1 MTGRPVEELTTRE
14 KGWLRRART
23 VRRRAYA
30 PYSRYT
36 VGCAVIDADGRVFT
50 GCNVE
55 NSSFS
60 AGICA
65 ERAAVAKMVSLGARA
80 IDTLVLVTSSEE
92 PAMPC
97 GVCRQVLFELG
108 RDAKVI
114 AVNGRGTL
122 YRRTTM
128 KELFPMAFG
137 IEDLV
142 NR

>member
-1 MTGRPVEELTTRE
+1 MSSRPVEELTARE
-14 KGWLRRART
+14 KEWVRRARM

-36 VGCAVIDADGRVFT
+36 VGCVVVDTEGRVFT

-55 NSSFS
+55 NSSFPAS
-60 AGICA
+60 MCA
-65 ERAAVAKMVSLGARA
+65 ERVAVGKMVSLGARA
-80 IDTLVLVTSSEE
+80 IETLVLVTSSEE

-114 AVNGRGTL
+114 AVNGRGTV

-128 KELFPMAFG
+128 RDLFPMGFG
-137 IEDLV
+137 VEELV

>member
-1 MTGRPVEELTTRE
+1 MSTRPVEELSVRE
-14 KGWLRRART
+14 KAWLRRARM

-36 VGCAVIDADGRVFT
+36 VGCAIVDAEGRVFT

-55 NSSFS
+55 NSSFGAS
-60 AGICA
+60 LCA
-65 ERAAVAKMVSLGARA
+65 ERVAVGKMVSLGARA
-80 IDTLVLVTSSEE
+80 IDTVVVVTSSEE

-128 KELFPMAFG
+128 RELFPQAFG
-137 IEDLV
+137 VEDLV

>member
-1 MTGRPVEELTTRE
+1 MSSRPVEELSTKE
-14 KGWLRRART
+14 KAWLRRART

-36 VGCAVIDADGRVFT
+36 VGCAIVDADGRVFT

-55 NSSFS
+55 NSSFPAS
-60 AGICA
+60 MCA
-65 ERAAVAKMVSLGARA
+65 ERVAVGKMVSLGARA
-80 IDTLVLVTSSEE
+80 IDTVVLVTSSEE

-108 RDAKVI
+108 RDAKI
-114 AVNGRGTL
+114 LSVNGRGTL
-122 YRRTTM
+122 YRRTSM
-128 KELFPMAFG
+128 RELFPMGFG
-137 IEDLV
+137 VEELV

>member
-1 MTGRPVEELTTRE
+1 MTGRPVEDLSAKE
-14 KGWLRRART
+14 KSLVRRART

-36 VGCAVIDADGRVFT
+36 VGCAIVDSEGRIFT

-55 NSSFS
+55 NSSFPAS
-60 AGICA
+60 MCA
-65 ERAAVAKMVSLGARA
+65 ERVAVGKMVSLGGRA
-80 IDTLVLVTSSEE
+80 IEMLVLMTSSEE

-108 RDAKVI
+108 RDAKII
-114 AVNGRGTL
+114 AVNSRGTL
-122 YRRTTM
+122 YRRTSM
-128 KELFPMAFG
+128 RELFPMGFG
-137 IEDLV
+137 VEELV